1 MTSQFVSTRDNE
13 TCNGQTSFELQN
25 LSINLV
31 SLNNSVLDTV
41 KDWGNI
47 NAIQGTGN
55 LEKVKFKTS

>member
-31 SLNNSVLDTV
+31 SLNNSVLNTV

-47 NAIQGTGN
+47 NAI
-55 LEKVKFKTS
+55 